1 MSGSKCLK
9 ALQVVGQPV
18 QQFVLKADGKVL
30 VYGYYNRNHTYYDKV
45 IPNTCKTVDNKKF
58 ECKSQFMRE
67 LHDDINSFEII
78 IYKQDGISQYTKDKE
93 KAEQGGDN

>member
-1 MSGSKCLK
+1 
-9 ALQVVGQPV
+9 
-18 QQFVLKADGKVL
+18 
-30 VYGYYNRNHTYYDKV
+30 
-45 IPNTCKTVDNKKF
+45 
-58 ECKSQFMRE
+58 MRE